1 MTHHDE
7 TPASRGEPRRL
18 FYGKVVDEAELREA
32 LAVQDIDEEVAILR
46 IRLREHIDAHS
57 EDAVLLQKSIESLAK
72 AAAVRYRIGG
82 KRTNDLA
89 SALAAT
95 VDALTEQLA
104 P

>member
-1 MTHHDE
+1 MQLDE
-7 TPASRGEPRRL
+7 QEAAPPREPNRL
-18 FYGKVVDEAELREA
+18 FYGCVVNEAELREA
-32 LAVQDIDEEVAILR
+32 MAIQGLDEEVAILR
-46 IRLREHIDAHS
+46 IKLRRHVDAHP
-57 EDAVLLQKSIESLAK
+57 EDHVFLQKSIESLAR